1 MEIRKQ
7 RSFLSDLTPSA
18 KIFLGL
24 LLATMLVTTFFLFSE
39 QNEDDEEI
47 PQDPEEEEEE
57 EEEIEENE
65 DQEEE
70 ADESEDES
78 TEYDDKVTVED
89 QKAGNTVKISE
100 LSLSEDRWVVVRE
113 DREGELGNILGA
125 KLFSKDDTEGQM
137 ELLRETEAEKEYNVI
152 LYMVA
157 EREKD
162 RDRRFDTA
170 RDMPLIEEEGET
182 ESVSFKALP
191 Q

>member
-1 MEIRKQ
+1 METNKQ
-7 RSFLSDLTPSA
+7 RSFLSDLTPTA

-24 LLATMLVTTFFLFSE
+24 LLAAMLVTTFFLFSE
-39 QNEDDEEI
+39 RNEDDEEI
-47 PQDPEEEEEE
+47 SQDPEEEERKV
-57 EEEIEENE
+57 EENE

-137 ELLRETEAEKEYNVI
+137 ELLRETEAEKEYKVI

-170 RDMPLIEEEGET
+170 RDMPLIKEEGET
-182 ESVSFKALP
+182 VSVSFKTLP